1 VNLSYLMLNLLFAWF
16 AWAFLRRNI
25 RAMKLRP
32 VLYSLGVMILV
43 SVIFDNL
50 IVGLG
55 IVEYDP
61 IRILGLK
68 LGLAPIE
75 DFGYAIVGA
84 FAIPALWERLGKN

>member
-1 VNLSYLMLNLLFAWF
+1 MNLSYLMLNLLFAWL

-25 RAMKLRP
+25 RTLNLRA
-32 VLYSLGVMILV
+32 VLYSIVVMLVV
-43 SVIFDNL
+43 SVIFDNV

-61 IRILGLK
+61 ARILGWRM
-68 LGLAPIE
+68 GVAPIE

-84 FAIPALWERLGKN
+84 FAIPAIWDRLGKR